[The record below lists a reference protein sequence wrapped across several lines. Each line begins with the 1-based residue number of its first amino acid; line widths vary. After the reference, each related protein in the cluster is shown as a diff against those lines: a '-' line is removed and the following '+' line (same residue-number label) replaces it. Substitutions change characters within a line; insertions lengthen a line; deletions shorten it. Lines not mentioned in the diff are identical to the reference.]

1 MANTKTGLLYSELTG
16 HVYWGTMNLDTGIAR
31 GNKKDV
37 TSDFIGIMLQK
48 FPPNFKQDIVCNGKF
63 EAEIIV
69 LGEGNKN
76 RARFKVAKEMEDMLQ
91 QLSDMMPMLD
101 EQTHPQVEM
110 DAVKHDIDE
119 LLKKARG
126 EK

>member
-16 HVYWGTMNLDTGIAR
+16 HVYWGTMNADTGIAR

-48 FPPNFKQDIVCNGKF
+48 FPPNFKQNIVCNGKF

-69 LGEGNKN
+69 LGEDNKN
-76 RARFKVAKEMEDMLQ
+76 RARFEVAKEMEDMLAEV
-91 QLSDMMPMLD
+91 LHNMEVGNS
-101 EQTHPQVEM
+101 EHTEIN
-110 DAVKHDIDE
+110 DAMIPRISA
-119 LLKKARG
+119 LLAKARG
-126 EK
+126 EA